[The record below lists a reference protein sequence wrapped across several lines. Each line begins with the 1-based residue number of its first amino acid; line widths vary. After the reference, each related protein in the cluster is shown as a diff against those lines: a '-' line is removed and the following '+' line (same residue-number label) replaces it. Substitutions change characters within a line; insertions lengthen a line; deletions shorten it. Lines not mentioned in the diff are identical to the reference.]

1 MAVIKQEWKWHLKLL
16 RGWLIATVLT
26 IAVFMSFF
34 PSFNEGMDDLIAML
48 HSFPVEFLRGFGLDI
63 ESFGTYSGF
72 LAYIYTFIQL
82 LLGIVAVQSGMMLMG
97 REKLNKTSDFLFS
110 KPISRSSLWAQ
121 KNTAGLLG
129 ILVINAI
136 IAVTVYGIA
145 KAQGMTFEPAIRDIL
160 LSSVIVQLIFFFLG
174 GLLAN
179 MKPRLRTVTGPA
191 GAIGLGFYFLLVI
204 SRLLEEDALSKLSIY
219 GLFDTMQVQQKGI
232 DPLNLT
238 IAFILCALLAVISY
252 RHYTRMD
259 VEI

>member
-1 MAVIKQEWKWHLKLL
+1 MIFSSQSPSHE
-16 RGWLIATVLT
+16 
-26 IAVFMSFF
+26 AVF
-34 PSFNEGMDDLIAML
+34 G
-48 HSFPVEFLRGFGLDI
+48 H
-63 ESFGTYSGF
+63 
-72 LAYIYTFIQL
+72 
-82 LLGIVAVQSGMMLMG
+82 
-97 REKLNKTSDFLFS
+97 
-110 KPISRSSLWAQ
+110 